1 MPAMLFSTRHCPI
14 GLYRKPEATISRN
27 SSSSLQMP
35 PPGGQLPAQ
44 CVAGAGAWAIGRA
57 PTDQVVE
64 QVRMDTLSNSVRV
77 IRPGQAVTMDY
88 RGDRVN
94 IKVNERNAIVGVAC
108 G

>member
-1 MPAMLFSTRHCPI
+1 MDKNTVLSAAAACVMLGFAACASQ
-14 GLYRKPEATISRN
+14 L
-27 SSSSLQMP
+27 P
-35 PPGGQLPAQ
+35 PPGGQVPTQ

-64 QVRMDTLSNSVRV
+64 QVRMDTLSNTVRV
-77 IRPGQAVTMDY
+77 IRPGDAVTMDY

-94 IKVNERNAIVGVAC
+94 IKVNERNAIVGVTC

>member
-1 MPAMLFSTRHCPI
+1 MDRIIASSALVAATFL
-14 GLYRKPEATISRN
+14 GLAACAS
-27 SSSSLQMP
+27 QMP
-35 PPGGQLPAQ
+35 PPPNVPIETQ

-64 QVRMDTLSNSVRV
+64 QIRIDTRSNSVRV
-77 IRPGQAVTMDY
+77 IHPGDVVTMDY

-94 IKVNERNAIVGVAC
+94 IKVNERNAIVGVSC

>member
-1 MPAMLFSTRHCPI
+1 MDRIIASSTLVAAALL
-14 GLYRKPEATISRN
+14 GLAACAS
-27 SSSSLQMP
+27 QMP
-35 PPGGQLPAQ
+35 PPPNVPIETQ

-64 QVRMDTLSNSVRV
+64 QVRIDTRSNSVRV
-77 IRPGQAVTMDY
+77 IHPGDAVTMDY

-94 IKVNERNAIVGVAC
+94 IKVNERNAIVGVSC

>member
-1 MPAMLFSTRHCPI
+1 MI
-14 GLYRKPEATISRN
+14 
-27 SSSSLQMP
+27 
-35 PPGGQLPAQ
+35 
-44 CVAGAGAWAIGRA
+44 AIGRA

-64 QVRMDTLSNSVRV
+64 QVRMDTLSSTVRV
-77 IRPGQAVTMDY
+77 IRPGDAVTMDY

>member
-1 MPAMLFSTRHCPI
+1 MDKAIGRSAAVACVMLGFAAC
-14 GLYRKPEATISRN
+14 ASR
-27 SSSSLQMP
+27 MP
-35 PPGGQLPAQ
+35 PPPNVPVATQ

-64 QVRMDTLSNSVRV
+64 QVRIDTRSNAVRV
-77 IRPGQAVTMDY
+77 IRPGDAVTMDY

-94 IKVNERNAIVGVAC
+94 IKVNERNAIVGVTC